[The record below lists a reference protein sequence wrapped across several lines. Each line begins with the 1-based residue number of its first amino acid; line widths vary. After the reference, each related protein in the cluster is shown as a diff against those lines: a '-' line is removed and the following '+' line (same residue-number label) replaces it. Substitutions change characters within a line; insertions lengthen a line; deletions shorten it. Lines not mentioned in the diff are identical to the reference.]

1 MKTIKIL
8 MRSLRENKKAT
19 VLSVIFVT
27 LEVLCECALPFV
39 MAKLIDNSGIE
50 WRGLLIYGAILIVLA
65 TFALVCGLLSG
76 KYSAKAA
83 AGFSANL
90 REDMFVKIQQFSFT
104 NIDKFS
110 SSSLVTRLTTDI
122 TNIQNAFSMIVRI
135 AVRVPLMM
143 IFSTVMAFVV
153 SPSLAWIFLVCIP
166 VLGGLIAFV
175 VYKSLP
181 YMMRVFKK
189 YDTVNNSVHENVKA
203 IRVVKTYVREDYEN
217 EKFAKAADDV
227 CNDFVKG
234 EKLIAWNTPIMNFF
248 MYACYIIISVLGAYI
263 ITRQLHWGTLTTGE
277 LSSLISYGISILSAL
292 MMLAM
297 IIVIIAMSAA
307 SATRIS
313 EVLQEESN
321 ICSSENAAKEVKNGD
336 IVFENVNFKYSENAE
351 NYVLENINLNIKS
364 GETIGILGGTGSSKT
379 SLVNLISRLYDVSS
393 GSVKVAGTDV
403 RDYDT
408 EVLRKQV
415 AVVLQKNVLFSGTI
429 AENLRWGDSSAT
441 AEDLQEVCRIAQA
454 DEFIQSFPDKY
465 ETYLEE
471 GGMNLSGGQKQRLC
485 IARALLRKPK
495 ILIFDDSTS
504 AVDTKT
510 DALIR
515 KGLKAYMPQT
525 TKIII
530 AQRVSS
536 VQDAD
541 KIIIMDNGKIN
552 GIGTHEELLTTNAI
566 YREIYETQNK
576 IGGNGNE

>member
-8 MRSLRENKKAT
+8 MRSLRENKKTT
-19 VLSVIFVT
+19 VLSVVFVM
-27 LEVLCECALPFV
+27 LETLCECILPFI
-39 MAKLIDNSGIE
+39 MAKLIDSSGIE
-50 WRGLLIYGAILIVLA
+50 WRALLIYGAILIFLA
-65 TFALVCGLLSG
+65 TFALVCGILSG
-76 KYSAKAA
+76 KFSAKAA

-90 REDMFVKIQQFSFT
+90 REDMFVKIQNFSFT

-122 TNIQNAFSMIVRI
+122 TNIQNAFSMIIRI

-153 SPSLAWIFLVCIP
+153 SPFLAWIFLICIP
-166 VLGGLIAFV
+166 VLGGIIVFI

-181 YMMRVFKK
+181 FMMRVFKK
-189 YDTVNNSVHENVKA
+189 YDAVNNSVHENVKA

-217 EKFAKAADDV
+217 KKFARAADDV

-234 EKLIAWNTPIMNFF
+234 EKIIAWNTPIMNFF
-248 MYACYIIISVLGAYI
+248 MYACYIVISVLGAFI
-263 ITRQLHWGTLTTGE
+263 ITKQLHWGTLTTGE

-297 IIVIIAMSAA
+297 IIVIITLSAA

-321 ICSSENAAKEVKNGD
+321 IRSPENSVQEVKNGD
-336 IVFENVNFKYSENAE
+336 IIFENVNFKYSENAE
-351 NYVLENINLNIKS
+351 NYVLENINLYIKS

-415 AVVLQKNVLFSGTI
+415 AVVLQKNVLFSGTV
-429 AENLRWGDSSAT
+429 AENLRWGDINAT
-441 AEDLQEVCRIAQA
+441 AEDLREVCRIAQA
-454 DEFIQSFPDKY
+454 DEFIQTFPDKY

-515 KGLKAYMPQT
+515 KGLKDYMPQT

-552 GIGTHEELLTTNAI
+552 GIGTHEELLTTNDI

-576 IGGNGNE
+576 VGGSENE